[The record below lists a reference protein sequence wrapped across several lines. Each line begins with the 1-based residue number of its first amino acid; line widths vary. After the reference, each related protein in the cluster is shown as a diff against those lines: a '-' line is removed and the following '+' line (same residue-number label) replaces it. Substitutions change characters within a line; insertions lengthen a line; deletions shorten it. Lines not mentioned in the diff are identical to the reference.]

1 MKIVILD
8 GHTITQ
14 NDLNWDMLSQFGE
27 VTAYDRTPY
36 EEDETVKRIGEA
48 ELVMT
53 SKVPITASIMDRCP
67 KMKYVGVTA
76 TGYNIVDVK
85 AAAQRGVTVTNVPG
99 YGTETVAEFV
109 FALLLHMTRQV
120 SVCADSVQK
129 GDWCKCEDFCYLPSQ
144 QMSLFGKTMG
154 IVGFGQIG
162 RKTAEIARVFGMKV
176 IVYTRHPKKELETD
190 ELSFAPLS
198 EVLRQADVLSLHC
211 PLTEDTKYMM
221 NEEAFRQMK
230 PTAYLINTSR
240 GPLVEEQ
247 SLIKALKEGWIKGAA
262 LDVIEK
268 EPMTEDCQLL
278 GIPNCVIV
286 PHVAWATKESRE
298 ILIRIIGE
306 NIKAYLAGNP
316 VNVVS

>member
-53 SKVPITASIMDRCP
+53 SKVPITASIMERCP

-162 RKTAEIARVFGMKV
+162 RKTAEIARAFGMKV

-190 ELSFAPLS
+190 GLSFAPLS

-240 GPLVEEQ
+240 GPLVEEK

>member
-247 SLIKALKEGWIKGAA
+247 SLIKALKEGWIKGVA

>member
-162 RKTAEIARVFGMKV
+162 RKTAEIARAFGMKV

-190 ELSFAPLS
+190 GLSFAPLS